1 LELTVATVFFLITF
15 VSFQEEAGRFIN
27 LNFKIHNIMSL
38 DITGK
43 VVQLGQRQTGQGK
56 NGTWVK
62 QDLIIETEEQ
72 FPKKVCLTCWGDKA
86 EEATTFKPGEQIKAS
101 INVESREYNGR
112 WYTDLKPWRFDR
124 INSADNQS
132 APLPPS
138 EAYPADPS
146 FESEGDDLPF

>member
-1 LELTVATVFFLITF
+1 
-15 VSFQEEAGRFIN
+15 
-27 LNFKIHNIMSL
+27 MSL
-38 DITGK
+38 EITGK

-86 EEATTFKPGEQIKAS
+86 EEATGFRPGEQIKAS

-112 WYTDLKPWRFDR
+112 WYTDIKPWKFDR
-124 INSADNQS
+124 LSTAGS
-132 APLPPS
+132 
-138 EAYPADPS
+138 PADPLPTDS
-146 FESEGDDLPF
+146 NYPSDAGFDSEEGDLPF